1 LVVLPFLEHSRRKIL
16 DYHNE
21 EVNSEM
27 ANQQK
32 ETKADLELYVDQL
45 EDTLDDIADLATDD
59 EIEPADALDKIAD
72 VAEGD
77 EDEEEGDADEG
88 EE

>member
-1 LVVLPFLEHSRRKIL
+1 
-16 DYHNE
+16 
-21 EVNSEM
+21 M